1 MSISLAEKL
10 GIKHNLLAFS
20 LHPGVIWT
28 NLANHLNMETDF
40 DGLRK
45 YRIHSSI
52 NFFFILIGI
61 GAADKTLGN
70 REGWGDFKIKTL
82 DQGVATHV
90 YAAFDP
96 GLNGKVDSSNP
107 FLTDWIRN

>member
-1 MSISLAEKL
+1 MLMTISLAEKL

-28 NLANHLNMETDF
+28 NLANHLDMEMDF

-45 YRIHSSI
+45 YQNTHPSVKK
-52 NFFFILIGI
+52 LLTGI

-70 REGWGDFKIKTL
+70 REGWGEFKIKTL
-82 DQGVATHV
+82 DQGVATHI

-96 GLNGKVDSSNP
+96 GLNGTVDSPNP
-107 FLTDWIRN
+107 F